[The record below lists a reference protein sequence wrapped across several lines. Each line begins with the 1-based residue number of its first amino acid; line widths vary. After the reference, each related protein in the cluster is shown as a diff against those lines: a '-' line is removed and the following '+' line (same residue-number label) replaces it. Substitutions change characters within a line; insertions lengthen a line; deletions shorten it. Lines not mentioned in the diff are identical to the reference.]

1 MRAFINHF
9 SFEFRTGI
17 RNKSLLLLNYLFP
30 LAFYAMMGLLMA
42 ELNPTFL
49 DTMIPAMIVFA
60 ALSSM
65 VLGLPSPLVSSRE
78 AGIFRSYKINGIPAV
93 SILAIPALTTVVHT
107 LVVAGIISATAT
119 RFFGAAS
126 PVNWAGFAL
135 VVLLTVFT
143 IAGIG
148 VLVGVISSNSH
159 SAVLWSQLIFLPSMM
174 LGGLMIP
181 SSMLPEALSKIGM
194 LLPSTYAMHAFQ
206 GLAWKLDVGFNPLWS
221 AIILLAS
228 GILSFGL
235 AIYLFSWDRHNTTRR
250 AHPILA
256 FVGWLPYI
264 VGALIS

>member
-65 VLGLPSPLVSSRE
+65 VLGLPNPLVSSRE

-93 SILAIPALTTVVHT
+93 SILTIPALTTVVHT
-107 LVVAGIISATAT
+107 IVVAAIISATAT
-119 RFFGAAS
+119 RFFDAAS
-126 PVNWAGFAL
+126 PVNWAGFVL

-143 IAGIG
+143 
-148 VLVGVISSNSH
+148 VIP
-159 SAVLWSQLIFLPSMM
+159 QC
-174 LGGLMIP
+174 
-181 SSMLPEALSKIGM
+181 
-194 LLPSTYAMHAFQ
+194 
-206 GLAWKLDVGFNPLWS
+206 
-221 AIILLAS
+221 
-228 GILSFGL
+228 FGR
-235 AIYLFSWDRHNTTRR
+235 S
-250 AHPILA
+250 
-256 FVGWLPYI
+256 
-264 VGALIS
+264 